1 MKQKSLF
8 GDPLKKMLKV
18 AKSNSSPREPMV
30 LQSILTR
37 VFKLQLHR
45 LSITLVTG
53 LASGLEARCVTAP
66 YESAIDKEL
75 LDNSPLPRLD
85 HPANT
90 QHLNSQHPFTSEQET
105 NFL

>member
-1 MKQKSLF
+1 MKHKSFF

-30 LQSILTR
+30 LQNILTR

-45 LSITLVTG
+45 LSITG
-53 LASGLEARCVTAP
+53 SASGLEARCGTAP

-85 HPANT
+85 RPANT